1 MKSSM
6 FLKPSSKNVWMY
18 VIYFVVI
25 VALLIAFGKYFQ
37 ITQEYYE
44 NFGDFSPYHPDKQ
57 AKVVDQI
64 LMDGRLKEYEKHNQC
79 DGGYINLGLPP
90 PNPIYSY
97 PTLSFHPLQL
107 PEETVPKYQGEFEK
121 DYQVCIMGDV

>member
-37 ITQEYYE
+37 ITKEYYE

-64 LMDGRLKEYEKHNQC
+64 LMDGRLKEYEKHTNVMVVTLIWVFLLPILFILTLH
-79 DGGYINLGLPP
+79 YLSILYNYLKRLYLNIKVNL
-90 PNPIYSY
+90 
-97 PTLSFHPLQL
+97 
-107 PEETVPKYQGEFEK
+107 KK
-121 DYQVCIMGDV
+121 IMK